1 MQTAWNATP
10 PADECEPRLLVLTTS
25 ALSLNLLRG
34 QLRFFRETGFDVTVA
49 CSPDPFLDS
58 VAREERV
65 QAEAIPMSREI
76 DPLRDVIALW
86 RIWKCIL
93 RTRPVITSVSTPKAG
108 LLGGFA
114 AWLNRVPCRVYVLRG
129 LRGET
134 SRGARRFFLL
144 FFERLACRM
153 AHRVICVSESLRQR
167 AIVCGVVAPDR
178 SVVLGEGSSNG
189 VDAARFAPTPERL
202 RLAATLRISSGI
214 PHASPVVGF
223 VGRLTRDKG
232 IQDLLEAFS
241 FLRESFPKLR
251 LLLVGEFEEGDAVP
265 PNIRNQIFADPQIIC
280 TGFVRDPAPYYH
292 VIDILALP
300 SHREGFPNAVLEAH
314 AASKPVVGARAT
326 GTIDAI
332 SDGINGILVPVG
344 DAPAFAKAIADL
356 LRHPQLA
363 GEMGRAGH
371 ERAGRK
377 FHPQR
382 IWTALLEEYS
392 RLLRERGLPA
402 PRKTASSSRVV
413 SGGATVTA
421 S

>member
-1 MQTAWNATP
+1 MQTTWNVP
-10 PADECEPRLLVLTTS
+10 PTDRAEPRLLALTTS

-34 QLRFFRETGFDVTVA
+34 QLRFFREAGFDVTVA
-49 CSPDPFLDS
+49 CSPDPSLDS
-58 VAREERV
+58 FAREECVR
-65 QAEAIPMSREI
+65 AEAIPMSRQI
-76 DPLRDVIALW
+76 DPLRDVISLW
-86 RIWKCIL
+86 RLWKCI
-93 RTRPVITSVSTPKAG
+93 RRYRPTAMSVSTPKAG
-108 LLGGFA
+108 LVGGFA

-134 SRGARRFFLL
+134 SRGARRFLLL

-202 RLAATLRISSGI
+202 RLAATLRISLGI
-214 PHASPVVGF
+214 PHDSPVVGF

-265 PNIRNQIFADPQIIC
+265 PNIRNQIFADPRIIC

-292 VIDILALP
+292 VMDILALP

-344 DAPAFAKAIADL
+344 DAPAFAKAMADL
-356 LRHPQLA
+356 LRYPQLA
-363 GEMGRAGH
+363 REMGRAGR
-371 ERAGRK
+371 ERAERE
-377 FHPQR
+377 FRPQR
-382 IWTALLEEYS
+382 IWTALIEEYS

-402 PRKTASSSRVV
+402 PKKTVGSQSILPSRTTVPAS
-413 SGGATVTA
+413 
-421 S
+421 